1 MGTKVVEMEGEDCRH
16 QIRVD
21 RIWRLT
27 GVRKDGRK
35 GSLVVSE
42 ISFRAK

>member
-1 MGTKVVEMEGEDCRH
+1 MGTKVVEMEGEDSRD

-27 GVRKDGRK
+27 GIRRDGGE
-35 GSLVVSE
+35 GSLMVSE
-42 ISFRAK
+42 ISFKGN

>member
-1 MGTKVVEMEGEDCRH
+1 MGTKVAEMEGENFRD

-27 GVRKDGRK
+27 GVRKDESK

-42 ISFRAK
+42 LSFRGN